1 MVSSEII
8 FYKNERKIPQKITYL
23 FPAKFLLN
31 YSGFFLTSYSYSLL
45 LRKTINAEIAEYADK
60 NRSTYFI
67 NFSASL
73 CDLCELRVKIK
84 LPAPLSGFSA
94 KPCRLMLRSRLDS
107 GAGQAGSQHDTCSCI
122 VTLSLSRGQSNA
134 CRRAVELINILSTGR
149 RILRFCL

>member
-1 MVSSEII
+1 MVASATACEQ
-8 FYKNERKIPQKITYL
+8 PL
-23 FPAKFLLN
+23 PAKFLLN
-31 YSGFFLTSYSYSLL
+31 YCGFFFLLTSHSYSFLL
-45 LRKTINAEIAEYADK
+45 KKTINAESQRTRRKIKAL
-60 NRSTYFI
+60 FLI
-67 NFSASL
+67 FSAIL
-73 CDLCELRVKIK
+73 CNLSELCVKIK
-84 LPAPLSGFSA
+84 LPASLSGFSA